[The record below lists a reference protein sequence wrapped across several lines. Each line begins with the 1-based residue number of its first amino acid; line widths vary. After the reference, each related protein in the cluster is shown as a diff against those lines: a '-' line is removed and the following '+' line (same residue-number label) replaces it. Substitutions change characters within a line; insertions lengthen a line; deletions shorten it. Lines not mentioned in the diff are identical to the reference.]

1 MKERLFLSLFSG
13 LMAYGFTVMI
23 GFITGLKMEN
33 VLYKSILAFLLIA
46 LGSFFTPPFLEKAP
60 SKGVKEKRKEEE
72 DKDKGKEVE
81 EKEVAGGEETA
92 VEQEQG
98 EEDFSP
104 LEIPVVEVEE
114 TL

>member
-1 MKERLFLSLFSG
+1 MKRP
-13 LMAYGFTVMI
+13 
-23 GFITGLKMEN
+23 
-33 VLYKSILAFLLIA
+33 LLR
-46 LGSFFTPPFLEKAP
+46 GKR
-60 SKGVKEKRKEEE
+60 KRKEEE